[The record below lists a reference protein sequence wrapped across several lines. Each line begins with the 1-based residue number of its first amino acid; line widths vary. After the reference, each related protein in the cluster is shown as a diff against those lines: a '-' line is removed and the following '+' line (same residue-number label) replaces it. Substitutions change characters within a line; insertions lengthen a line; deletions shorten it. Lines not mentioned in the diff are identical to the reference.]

1 MKLKRKT
8 PVGTIIAMRSTDP
21 EYPGIWIDLFK
32 NRAVPTTPLCTVEYS
47 PKGNGLRV
55 LVYGDGASEEPSDII
70 SIRLP
75 AFMNEQASKQQ
86 EIPF

>member
-8 PVGTIIAMRSTDP
+8 PVGTIIAMRSADP

-32 NRAVPTTPLCTVEYS
+32 DKTVPTTPICTVEYS
-47 PKGNGLRV
+47 PKENGLRV

-70 SIRLP
+70 NIQLP
-75 AFMNEQASKQQ
+75 AFTNEKASKQP